1 MSQFFLI
8 VRNARLLMVTA
19 IVSVTISTATFGDQI
34 PKYDRNLF
42 GGWSD
47 SDGDCQNTRHE
58 LLQELSTTIVALSKN
73 NCRAVRGRWFDFY
86 TNQTF
91 LESRF
96 LDIDHLVPLKY
107 GWDRGAYEWAPDK
120 RRQFTNDPSNLFAV
134 EKRVNRQKSAFG
146 PSKWL
151 PPNIQFR
158 CQYILRFQ
166 RIILK
171 YELKQSI
178 DELAKI
184 QRAQK
189 KYCD

>member
-1 MSQFFLI
+1 MPQFYLI
-8 VRNARLLMVTA
+8 IRNARLLMLTA
-19 IVSVTISTATFGDQI
+19 LVSVIVCTATFGD
-34 PKYDRNLF
+34 PSHKYDRNLF

-58 LLQELSTTIVALSKN
+58 LLQELSSAVVALSKN
-73 NCRAVRGRWFDFY
+73 NCRAVRGRWLAPY
-86 TNQTF
+86 TNKIF

-107 GWDRGAYEWAPDK
+107 SWDRGADSWTPAK
-120 RRQFTNDPSNLFAV
+120 RRKFANDPSNLFAV

-146 PSKWL
+146 PVKWL

-166 RIILK
+166 RVILK
-171 YELKQSI
+171 YGLNQSI
-178 DELAKI
+178 DELVKV
-184 QRAQK
+184 QQLQK
-189 KYCD
+189 QYCE